1 MLEYI
6 QKINKGNF
14 TDTMTMDVIKKYCT
28 SYIMIMFFR
37 WNN

>member
-1 MLEYI
+1 MMLEYI

-28 SYIMIMFFR
+28 S
-37 WNN
+37 